1 MELCFGH
8 GGLSIKIYKSYYAKL
23 KKKNEA
29 KLINI
34 WRRKRNSRNL
44 PAEIRRHHAIDVD
57 PITQL
62 QGYSHSKPAGAQPG
76 VGTLPGRKE
85 KLTIFTK
92 IY

>member
-1 MELCFGH
+1 MFWPWWFISKYLQVILIFQQ
-8 GGLSIKIYKSYYAKL
+8 LRNAKF
-23 KKKNEA
+23 KKNEA

-34 WRRKRNSRNL
+34 WRGKRNCRNL
-44 PAEIRRHHAIDVD
+44 PAGIRRHHAIDVD

-85 KLTIFTK
+85 KLFRK
-92 IY
+92 D